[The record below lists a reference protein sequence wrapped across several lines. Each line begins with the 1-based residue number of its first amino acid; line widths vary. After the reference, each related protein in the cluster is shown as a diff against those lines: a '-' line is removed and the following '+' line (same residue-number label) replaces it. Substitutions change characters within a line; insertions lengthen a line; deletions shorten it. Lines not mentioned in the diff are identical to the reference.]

1 MLTTQIID
9 YAKEDGL
16 TYESSFGTYNKEN
29 GFKFNDYGKQCFE
42 SDPDKFVTMLF
53 GDDTIWCVKAPEP
66 KAKDMTLADIEEALG
81 YKINIVD
88 EKKEEKKSDR
98 KPMTLFDLIFG

>member
-1 MLTTQIID
+1 MLTTQIIG

-16 TYESSFGTYNKEN
+16 TYESSFGTYDKEN

-66 KAKDMTLADIEEALG
+66 KAKNMTLADIEKALG

-88 EKKEEKKSDR
+88 EDKEEKKVDR
-98 KPMTLFDLIFG
+98 KAMTLFDLLFG